1 MSRHLFGGID
11 ERTQVTILVNAV
23 NGIVPDRPITQTC
36 PMIHRDS
43 LQNQGLVMTF
53 IDLLE
58 LKIENF
64 KAANGLRPAKI
75 KLGRTQ
81 VRALKDFMAQYLSH
95 PDRSAGGR
103 VSPNYEGIPIEETNE
118 EDQFELE

>member
-1 MSRHLFGGID
+1 
-11 ERTQVTILVNAV
+11 
-23 NGIVPDRPITQTC
+23 
-36 PMIHRDS
+36 
-43 LQNQGLVMTF
+43 MTF

-81 VRALKDFMAQYLSH
+81 VRALKDFMAKYLSH

-103 VSPNYEGIPIEETNE
+103 VSPNYEGIPIEETNA